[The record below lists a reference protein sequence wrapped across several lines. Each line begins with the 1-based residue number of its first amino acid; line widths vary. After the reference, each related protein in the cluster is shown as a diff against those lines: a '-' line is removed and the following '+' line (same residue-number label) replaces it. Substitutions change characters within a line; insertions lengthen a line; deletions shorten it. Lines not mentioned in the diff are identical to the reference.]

1 MTLSYAQTSMQT
13 TGIIKDEVIMT
24 PPNECSTCLVTNPK
38 EMKLGTYWKRI
49 QNNSSKNIQESNK
62 KTQINNL
69 MKSGEQNKTKKKFNR
84 DRKH

>member
-1 MTLSYAQTSMQT
+1 MQT

-38 EMKLGTYWKRI
+38 EMKLQELIGKEFK
-49 QNNSSKNIQESNK
+49 NNSSKNTQESNK
-62 KTQINNL
+62 KAQINNL